1 MTLVPA
7 AALPVADI
15 LPALVQQLAS
25 APQVILTA
33 PPGAGKS
40 TYLPLYLLQQPA
52 FAGKKIIMLEPRRL
66 AAKSIA
72 AYLAQQMG
80 EAVGQTIGY
89 QIRLEQKQSAA
100 TRLLVVTEGVLIR
113 KMLSAPLL
121 EDVDLL
127 IFDEFHERSLQTDL
141 ALALALEVQQLNDQ
155 LKLLLMSATLDSD
168 KLSQRLQAPVLESL
182 GRSFPV
188 DIRYQA
194 PTQQPLALQCGDL
207 VMQALAQ
214 HAGNLLVFLPGQRE
228 IDQCAEYLQQRLL
241 QQRLPDASIKVHA
254 LIGSLSLSEQQAAI
268 AAPPAGQR
276 KVVLATNIAETSL
289 TIDGISVVIDS
300 GQARAAVFEPKLGFS
315 KLETI
320 QISQAAATQRAGRAG
335 RLMPGI
341 CYRLDTAEKW
351 QRRRAQTIPDI
362 LQADLL
368 ALRLDIAGWGAKVS
382 DLFWLDVPPPKQLQ
396 AAEQCLQLLGAL
408 DERLQLTAKGRQML
422 ALPVEPRLAA
432 MLLHARQLE
441 QQGETGAVSLAAT
454 IAAQIEQTRRFAQ
467 TELSSQLRLQ
477 TDMAKQQYQQLLQLM
492 QGRHSQS
499 LPLAL
504 TAELLSRAFPDRI
517 AQNRG
522 QGYLLA
528 NGTGASLP
536 PDDALQGAA
545 VLVVADLRLWQ
556 QQAVISLAEK
566 WSPDALI
573 QSWQADLHWQN
584 RLEFDEQNGRF
595 IAEKQLRLGA
605 LVLKRQQRNDEIR
618 SDDRRQAWLDYLQK
632 KGLQV
637 LNWSDETLQL
647 QQRLALARQLQPE
660 QHWPDLS
667 FAQLQDS
674 LADWLGPYLGDV
686 RSLAQLQQLN
696 LNQILRDRLEY
707 AQQQRL
713 DALLPASWRSV
724 LGTYVALDYQPD
736 GEVHLAIRLQEM
748 FGQLTTPTVGQGVVP
763 VTITLLSPAKRPL
776 QVTRDLASFWQNAY
790 QDVKKEMR
798 GRYPKHYWPDDPAE
812 AEPTNKTKKAMANKA
827 TDR

>member
-1 MTLVPA
+1 MTPLSA

-15 LPALVQQLAS
+15 LPALVQQLEQQ
-25 APQVILTA
+25 PVVILTA

-40 TYLPLYLLQQPA
+40 TYLPLYLLQQPG
-52 FAGKKIIMLEPRRL
+52 FANQKIIMLEPRRL

-72 AYLAQQMG
+72 AYLAAQLG
-80 EAVGQTIGY
+80 EAVGQTVGY
-89 QIRLEQKQSAA
+89 QIRLEQKHSAS

-113 KMLSAPLL
+113 KMLSDPLL
-121 EDVDLL
+121 EGVDLL

-141 ALALALEVQQLNDQ
+141 ALALALEVQQLNDR
-155 LKLLLMSATLDSD
+155 LKMLLMSATLDTD
-168 KLSQRLQAPVLESL
+168 KLSQQLQAELLQSH

-188 DIRYQA
+188 EIRYQPPNNDTIA
-194 PTQQPLALQCGDL
+194 RQCGAL
-207 VMQALAQ
+207 VVQALAQ

-228 IDQCAEYLQQRLL
+228 IDQCAEYLL
-241 QQRLPDASIKVHA
+241 QQLPDNKVKVHA
-254 LIGSLSLSEQQAAI
+254 LIGSLSLTEQQAAI
-268 AAPPAGQR
+268 APPPAGQR

-300 GQARAAVFEPKLGFS
+300 GQARAAVFEAKLGFS

-335 RLMPGI
+335 RLMPGV

-382 DLFWLDVPPPKQLQ
+382 DLFWLDTPPEKQLR

-408 DERLQLTAKGRQML
+408 DDKGTLTSKGKQML

-432 MLLHARQLE
+432 MLLHARTLE
-441 QQGETGAVSLAAT
+441 QQGQAGAISLAAT
-454 IAAQIEQTRRFAQ
+454 IAAQLENTRRFMQ

-477 TDMAKQQYQQLLQLM
+477 TAQAQQQYQQLLQLM
-492 QGRHSQS
+492 HSRHSHSQ
-499 LPLAL
+499 PVEL
-504 TAELLSRAFPDRI
+504 TAELLSRAYPDRI
-517 AQNRG
+517 AQLRG

-536 PDDALQGAA
+536 LDDALQGAA
-545 VLVVADLRLWQ
+545 LLVVADLRLWQ
-556 QQAVISLAEK
+556 QQAVISVAAK
-566 WSPDALI
+566 WSLDALL
-573 QSWQADLHWQN
+573 QSWQADLHWQS
-584 RLEFDEQNGRF
+584 RLEFDEQSGRF

-605 LVLKRQQRNDEIR
+605 LVLKRQNSSQDIR
-618 SDDRRQAWLDYLQK
+618 GSDRRDAWLDYLQK
-632 KGLQV
+632 KGMGCLP
-637 LNWSDETLQL
+637 WSETARQL
-647 QQRLALARQLQPE
+647 QHRLALARQLQPDAG
-660 QHWPDLS
+660 WPELS
-667 FAQLQDS
+667 DTLLADS
-674 LADWLGPYLGDV
+674 LSAWLGPYLEDV
-686 RSLAQLQQLN
+686 RSLAQLQQLD
-696 LNQILRDRLEY
+696 LTQILRDQLGYVR
-707 AQQQRL
+707 QQQL

-724 LGTYVALDYQPD
+724 LGTYVALLYQAD
-736 GEVHLAIRLQEM
+736 GEVQLAIRLQEM
-748 FGQLTTPTVGQGVVP
+748 FGQLTTPTVGQGVVA

-798 GRYPKHYWPDDPAE
+798 GRYPKHYWPDDPAV
-812 AEPTNKTKKAMANKA
+812 AEPTNKTKKAMPNKA